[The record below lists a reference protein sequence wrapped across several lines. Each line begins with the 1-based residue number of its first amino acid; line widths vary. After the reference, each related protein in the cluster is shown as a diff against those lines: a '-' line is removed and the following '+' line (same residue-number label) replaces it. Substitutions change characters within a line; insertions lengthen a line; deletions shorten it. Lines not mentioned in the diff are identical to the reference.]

1 MSIPNAQTTHHRRRV
16 TRNWYSLKEEPHRR
30 ILGVGRVKLF
40 LPALCNL
47 QSFLRFNTL
56 KFAIQSET
64 ITSSPVRNNMMR
76 EKLLWSLNR
85 SKGPRNFD
93 LVISVQFSLVY
104 LETIHIPHS
113 TASKEVDTRN
123 FGLVIS
129 VQFSLVYLETL
140 HILHS
145 TASKKVGT

>member
-1 MSIPNAQTTHHRRRV
+1 
-16 TRNWYSLKEEPHRR
+16 
-30 ILGVGRVKLF
+30 
-40 LPALCNL
+40 
-47 QSFLRFNTL
+47 
-56 KFAIQSET
+56 
-64 ITSSPVRNNMMR
+64 MMR
-76 EKLLWSLNR
+76 ENLLQPLNR

-104 LETIHIPHS
+104 LKTIHILHS